1 MIKYLINFFVKAL
14 FFMQNFYVNNKRI
27 FSNQTFNIQDL
38 LIFFDL
44 NIDLIVIE
52 YNKIILP
59 KSLWKQTIIQNG
71 DKVEFVTIV
80 GGG

>member
-1 MIKYLINFFVKAL
+1 
-14 FFMQNFYVNNKRI
+14 MQNFYVNNKRI

-38 LIFFDL
+38 LIFLDL

-59 KSLWKQTIIQNG
+59 KSLWKQTIIQNE

>member
-1 MIKYLINFFVKAL
+1 
-14 FFMQNFYVNNKRI
+14 MQNFYVNNKRI

-38 LIFFDL
+38 LIFLDL